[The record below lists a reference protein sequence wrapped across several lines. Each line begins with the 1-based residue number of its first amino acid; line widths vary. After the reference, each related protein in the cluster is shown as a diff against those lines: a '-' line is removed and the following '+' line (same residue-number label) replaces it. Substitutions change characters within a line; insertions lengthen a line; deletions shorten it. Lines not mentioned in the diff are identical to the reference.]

1 MQTRQGRGGKNSG
14 AHGKLAEQASG
25 LGDGLVTTERR
36 RRSRPAELEDDG
48 GGGVPGYLAWRDS
61 VERARASRRSLW
73 AAQGDEGEAMA
84 AVVQVSGGRRVR

>member
-1 MQTRQGRGGKNSG
+1 M
-14 AHGKLAEQASG
+14 
-25 LGDGLVTTERR
+25 VTTERR